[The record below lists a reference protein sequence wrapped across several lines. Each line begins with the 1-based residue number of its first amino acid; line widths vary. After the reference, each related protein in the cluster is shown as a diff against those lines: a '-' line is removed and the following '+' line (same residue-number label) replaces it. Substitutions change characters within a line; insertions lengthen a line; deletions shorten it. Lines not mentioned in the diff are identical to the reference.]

1 MVAPQSYQARSTKR
15 DNSAAR
21 RTIDVWA
28 AVRRHSEAG
37 GTGFPE
43 IEEIFKKDDVGREY
57 LMSDVSGLRESDR
70 MQDADRRKYRRSPS
84 LVRMP
89 IDTLNCVVVLEQV
102 LNSSQA
108 EPWFRRFLVCCW
120 PERGAFSVDDQDA
133 SADCFIAEWA
143 GPLAAKSATVRHL
156 RRGLFAMS
164 GTLLN
169 AVQDRLDSLPNLV
182 ERTV

>member
-1 MVAPQSYQARSTKR
+1 MVAQQSYQARSTKR

-37 GTGFPE
+37 GTGLPE

-84 LVRMP
+84 LVKMP
-89 IDTLNCVVVLEQV
+89 IATLDCVVLVEQS
-102 LNSSQA
+102 LNSLQA
-108 EPWFRRFLVCCW
+108 EPWLRAFIVAAW
-120 PERGAFSVDDQDA
+120 PDRGAFAPADQDLA
-133 SADCFIAEWA
+133 AKAYIEAWA
-143 GPLAAKSATVRHL
+143 GPSASDFTTVRHL
-156 RRGLFAMS
+156 RNGLYRMVGAV
-164 GTLLN
+164 
-169 AVQDRLDSLPNLV
+169 AWHVQDRLERLPNLV
-182 ERTV
+182 ERLV